1 MTDVEDQANPLWEV
15 APLGRRP
22 WAVFEDKASKLG
34 NVVSHANIIPPWLV
48 LVPALASPNEL
59 CPGICKP
66 TNPSLTELLSIL
78 VFTTTIDSKLRWIQL
93 VIFNADSVLSFNSKS
108 VLEGSVMLLDLS
120 CVYYA
125 VVSS

>member
-22 WAVFEDKASKLG
+22 WSVLEDIASKLG

-48 LVPALASPNEL
+48 LVPALASLNEL

-78 VFTTTIDSKLRWIQL
+78 VFTTIDSKLRWIQL